1 MGILSKR
8 RSPSFYFGLEI
19 MEQSN
24 FFLKELVAEIVSVNH
39 AWKLACDLFERTSP
53 LATSLRDLKTCKQ
66 IRLLQTYGKTQVYL
80 TIDPQESDEP
90 LYSVRLRQSIGNR
103 TDAEHIPVR
112 VAQEI
117 LSPAELNRL
126 IDNN

>member
-1 MGILSKR
+1 MELSN
-8 RSPSFYFGLEI
+8 SSLE
-19 MEQSN
+19 Q
-24 FFLKELVAEIVSVNH
+24 LVKEIVAVNH
-39 AWKLACDLFERTSP
+39 AWKLACNLFEQTSS

-66 IRLLQTYGKTQVYL
+66 IRLLQAYGTTQVYL
-80 TIDPQESDEP
+80 AIDPEEASEP
-90 LYSVRLRQSIGNR
+90 LYSVRLRHSIGDR

-126 IDNN
+126 LRTNNFTGEQKCL